1 LWLRNKKINECYVL
15 LFLAILTFV
24 VFYPSLK
31 NAFVWDDKGII
42 FEQIQRIEGFSIYK
56 PSFIYYRPLVA
67 VSFLMDYLCWGYRP
81 FGYHLTNIV
90 LHVFNVLL
98 FYMLSKRLLVRIESG
113 IASNLS
119 FFLTLIFVLHPV
131 HVESVSWIAGRTD
144 LLSCLFCLLTLL
156 AVQLYWPKREK
167 KALILAFIFFFL
179 TVLSKETA
187 ISLLIILFIDALFI
201 APLLYQSRVDK
212 LFVSGLIL
220 ISGIMIVY
228 GLFKVP
234 ALKNYTFQFKP
245 LFLLQAI
252 GFYLKSSILPYPFLS
267 YIPYIPKW
275 GGWIS
280 LIFFIVCV
288 IVCWHLYKRK
298 EILKAKIGLNY
309 LLMSFVILSPA
320 LGLILF
326 NIGATPLAWRYLYT
340 PSVFFILGLGILS
353 MSFLTRIKAIYLTVV
368 AALITCIFVC
378 IIIPSQYIWKNDL
391 SFWKKAIAVAG
402 TDYAI
407 PQHQY
412 ALALLEGSKYKEA
425 EKHFIT
431 ALRAKDIQAYPWEK
445 AVVYTNLGRLYAIQG
460 KWLWAQ
466 RCFKKALLHN
476 PEYKSASCNLGKLYL
491 VLYRRTGDKN
501 LLEKAKAFLKKC
513 QGN

>member
-1 LWLRNKKINECYVL
+1 MRLGNKNISEHYIL
-15 LFLAILTFV
+15 LFLAILTSV

-31 NAFVWDDKGII
+31 NGFVWDDKSII
-42 FEQIQRIEGFSIYK
+42 FEQIRGIEGFSIYK
-56 PSFIYYRPLVA
+56 PSFIYYRPFVA
-67 VSFLMDYLCWGYRP
+67 VSFLMDYLCWSYRP
-81 FGYHLTNIV
+81 FGYHLTNV
-90 LHVFNVLL
+90 LLHVFNVLL
-98 FYMLSKRLLVRIESG
+98 FYLLSKGLLERIG
-113 IASNLS
+113 PGVASNLS
-119 FFLTLIFVLHPV
+119 FFLALIFAFHPV

-144 LLSCLFCLLTLL
+144 LLSCFFCLFTLL
-156 AVQLYWPKREK
+156 AVQLYWSKREK
-167 KALILAFIFFFL
+167 KVLILAFIFFFL

-201 APLLYQSRVDK
+201 APLLYQSRIDK
-212 LFVSGLIL
+212 LFVSVLIL

-234 ALKNYTFQFKP
+234 GLKNYPFQFKP
-245 LFLLQAI
+245 LLLLQAI
-252 GFYLKSSILPYPFLS
+252 GFYLKSLILPYPFLS
-267 YIPYIPKW
+267 YMPYIPRW

-288 IVCWHLYKRK
+288 IVCWHLYKIK

-309 LLMSFVILSPA
+309 LLMFFVTLAPA

-340 PSVFFILGLGILS
+340 PSVFFLLGLGILS
-353 MSFLTRIKAIYLTVV
+353 MSFLTRIKAIYFTVV

-391 SFWKKAIAVAG
+391 NFWKKAIASAG

-412 ALALLEGSKYKEA
+412 ALTLLEQGKYKEA
-425 EKHFIT
+425 EKHFLI
-431 ALRAKDIQAYPWEK
+431 ALRAEDIQAYPWEK
-445 AVVYTNLGRLYAIQG
+445 AVVYTNLGRLYAAQG
-460 KWLWAQ
+460 KWPWAQ

-476 PEYKSASCNLGKLYL
+476 PEYKPAFCNFGKLYL
-491 VLYRRTGDKN
+491 ILYQSTGEKD
-501 LLEKAKAFLKKC
+501 LLEKARTFLKKC